1 MFRRLAVFPAS
12 VRSGRRRSG
21 RGDGVGSVD
30 VVDCVLR
37 LVDRSLVVYDPAAD
51 RYRLLETL
59 RQYAADRL
67 ADAGEPDRLREPPR
81 MFYVALAADCLPEG
95 NGPTAGRF

>member
-1 MFRRLAVFPAS
+1 MFRRLAVFPAPS
-12 VRSGRRRSG
+12 IYRRRIR
-21 RGDGVGSVD
+21 RGDGVASVD

-37 LVDRSLVVYDPAAD
+37 LVDRSLVVYDPAVD

-59 RQYAADRL
+59 RQYATNRL
-67 ADAGEPDRLREPPR
+67 ADAGEPDRLRDLHAS
-81 MFYVALAADCLPEG
+81 FYVALAADCLPEG